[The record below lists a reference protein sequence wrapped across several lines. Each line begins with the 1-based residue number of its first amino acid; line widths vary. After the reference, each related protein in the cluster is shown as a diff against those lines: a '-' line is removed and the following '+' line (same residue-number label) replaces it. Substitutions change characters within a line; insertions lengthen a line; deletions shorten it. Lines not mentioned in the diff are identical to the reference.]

1 MNRWIRASGQ
11 RWKRCPKVPSKEGR
25 KEKES
30 VLFIIPARGVSVW
43 KKGCLDNDRGCA
55 WCWDVWK
62 DQAKWQGKGLECGHL
77 PCDGAVLRLVLLW
90 QSAQLWAPPG
100 LMDTSTELIKMQVTA
115 PFQARMRVLGT
126 PRRRCLLSDFL
137 RVSFQGPA
145 QKTGMPGRRGSSAVG
160 LNPKP
165 WSNQPQQLC
174 PYLLPL

>member
-1 MNRWIRASGQ
+1 MLFSGYFQ
-11 RWKRCPKVPSKEGR
+11 FPFLHVRHLDVTTPSEQVK
-25 KEKES
+25 S
-30 VLFIIPARGVSVW
+30 W
-43 KKGCLDNDRGCA
+43 TN
-55 WCWDVWK
+55 
-62 DQAKWQGKGLECGHL
+62 GKHEHSSRIDHL